1 MVAQET
7 DILNH
12 CAVALPEARQVL
24 VFAPHPDD
32 EIFGCGGAL
41 ALLREQK
48 IPVSVII
55 ATNGAAGGDDPSGD
69 LTQIRSQESR
79 DAAALLGLS
88 EPVFWGCPD
97 RGLAYG
103 EKLIEKAMEV
113 ISRLDADLVF
123 LPSPTELHPDHQVL
137 AFAGLEALRRLGGD
151 RRAVFYEINLPLP
164 NPNLLVDISR
174 VAAQKMA
181 AMHCFP
187 SQLKEQPYD
196 RRIEGLNR
204 FRSYFLGAEV
214 SHAEA
219 FLLVEAAAL
228 VPDLISLFEGPLTYR
243 QRLGFAADGA
253 GMPLVSIVVRSMNR
267 PALSRALDSL
277 ALQTW
282 PNCEVVVVNARG
294 GEHTDLQ
301 GQCGRFPL
309 RLINQG
315 GGSLPRSRAA
325 NLGLAACRGD
335 YLCFLDDDDSMDADH
350 LYHLVET
357 LQKQSGRCIAYAG
370 VRGMNERSRDV
381 MVEFREPEIS
391 FTRLLLGNAIPI
403 HAALFPAELVKQGAH
418 FDEAFDLYE
427 DWDFWLQL
435 ARKVPFVFVDR
446 ISATYYAGGGSGA
459 GLASAADETVKQ
471 QGREKLLAAWLP
483 RLTPPEFDAVS
494 DLYRLTRDRLIAE
507 QELLRHTIAVRDG
520 EIAWRDGE
528 IAVRDQ
534 EIARR
539 NEEIAGRDWEITVR
553 EALLSELYASRS
565 WKLSAPLRW
574 LSEQMRKFRQLLP

>member
-1 MVAQET
+1 MIAQET
-7 DILNH
+7 EILSH
-12 CAVALPEARQVL
+12 CATALPEARQVL

-32 EIFGCGGAL
+32 EVFGCGGAL

-55 ATNGAAGGDDPSGD
+55 VTNGAAGGDGDSGN

-79 DAAALLGLS
+79 TAATLLGLP
-88 EPVFWGCPD
+88 EPVFWGHPD
-97 RGLAYG
+97 RSLAYG
-103 EKLIEKAMEV
+103 EKLIESLTEA
-113 ISRLDADLVF
+113 ILSTDADLVF

-137 AFAGLEALRRLGGD
+137 AFAGAEALRRLGGD
-151 RRAVFYEINLPLP
+151 RRAAFYEINLPLP
-164 NPNLLVDISR
+164 RPNLFVDISR
-174 VAAQKMA
+174 VAEQKMA
-181 AMHCFP
+181 AMRCFP
-187 SQLKEQPYD
+187 SQLEEQPYD
-196 RRIEGLNR
+196 ARIEGLNR

-228 VPDLISLFEGPLTYR
+228 VPGLTTLFEGPLTHR
-243 QRLGFAADGA
+243 QRLGFAVSGA
-253 GMPLVSIVVRSMNR
+253 GIPLVSIVVRSMNR
-267 PALSRALDSL
+267 PVLSRALDSL

-301 GQCGRFPL
+301 ERCGRFPL
-309 RLINQG
+309 RLINQRG
-315 GGSLPRSRAA
+315 EPLPRSRAA
-325 NLGLAACRGD
+325 NVGLAACRGD

-350 LYHLVET
+350 LHHLAET
-357 LQKQSGRCIAYAG
+357 LQKQSGHCIAYAG
-370 VRGMNERSRDV
+370 VRGQNEQSRDV
-381 MVEFREPEIS
+381 IAEFHEPEIS

-435 ARKVPFVFVDR
+435 ARKAPFVFVDR

-459 GLASAADETVKQ
+459 GLASTADDAVKRQ
-471 QGREKLLAAWLP
+471 SREKLLAAWLP
-483 RLTPPEFDAVS
+483 RLTPPEFDAIS
-494 DLYRLTRDRLIAE
+494 DLYRLTRDGLIAE
-507 QELLRHTIAVRDG
+507 QELLRHT
-520 EIAWRDGE
+520 IAWRDGE

-534 EIARR
+534 EIVRR
-539 NEEIAGRDWEITVR
+539 NEEIARRDWEITVR

-574 LSEQMRKFRQLLP
+574 LSEQMRKLRIKN